1 MKVTV
6 KKTNI
11 ETNTAS
17 WDAGLMDEN
26 GVHFATMSGKVDS
39 SRPFG
44 SVQLTVHNQ
53 SVFQANEESARAAYA
68 QFVSEF
74 NEMVAAIV
82 PIHTTNEEGE
92 ITV

>member
-6 KKTNI
+6 KKTEI
-11 ETNTAS
+11 TTNTTS
-17 WDAGLMDEN
+17 WDAGLVDAN

-44 SVQLTVHNQ
+44 SVSLTVHNQ
-53 SVFQANEESARAAYA
+53 SIFQANEESARAAYA
-68 QFVSEF
+68 QFTSEF
-74 NEMVAAIV
+74 NAMVATIE
-82 PIHTTNEEGE
+82 PINTTNEEGE